1 MRQAARWAAV
11 APLAVAGFH
20 LLPESGLA
28 CAEPFLRTESPDGR
42 HVLTVC
48 RGWLPFAM
56 PGQGGS
62 DAPGVVV
69 LRDAAGHLGG
79 AVAIGMLG
87 EIGHPPRWPPGQAVI
102 PLVAEIPLPPE
113 GRGAL
118 RRWAE
123 DRLWRLRNLA
133 FLLPRSDAFR

>member
-1 MRQAARWAAV
+1 MRRAARWAAV
-11 APLAVAGFH
+11 VPLAVAGFH
-20 LLPESGLA
+20 LLPESGLS
-28 CAEPFLRTESPDGR
+28 CAEPFLRSESPDGR

-48 RGWLPFAM
+48 RGWMLFAM

-69 LRDAAGHLGG
+69 LRDAAGNLGG
-79 AVAIGMLG
+79 AVALGFLG
-87 EIGHPPRWPPGQAVI
+87 EIGHEPYWPPGHAAI
-102 PLVAEIPLPPE
+102 PLVARIPLPSE
-113 GRGAL
+113 DRSAL

-133 FLLPRSDAFR
+133 FLLPSSDAFR